1 MPREDARL
9 MRTVLTILAAIQIT
23 WPVGLVLVTGSAD
36 GMTGLDLAALLA
48 AQAVGVA
55 GLIILARMRQPF
67 SRPAT
72 DRAIVLLLIAL
83 GGNLIL
89 TATNLLG
96 VTTGAWCL
104 PLVLGLIP
112 LTGLLYAHWN
122 LRKMQTT
129 PYFRSTAPVGTMTS
143 SRPPI

>member
-1 MPREDARL
+1 
-9 MRTVLTILAAIQIT
+9 MRNVLIILAAIQIT

-55 GLIILARMRQPF
+55 GLVILARMRQPF
-67 SRPAT
+67 SRPT
-72 DRAIVLLLIAL
+72 TVRAIVLLLIAL
-83 GGNLIL
+83 GANLTL
-89 TATNLLG
+89 AVTNLVG
-96 VTTGAWCL
+96 VTTGLWCL

-112 LTGLLYAHWN
+112 LTGLLYAYWN
-122 LRKMQTT
+122 LRKMHTA
-129 PYFRSTAPVGTMTS
+129 PYFRSAAPVGTMTS